1 MNDTEKIPIGGRVML
16 RLSLYFVA
24 VLISLS
30 LSAWSY
36 LMYFFPL
43 ITTVVALVFVVKIF
57 IDGRRENRK
66 GNQKL
71 GTAYYITAGIIVILQ
86 TGVILG
92 YWMMISSAL
101 KNWR

>member
-1 MNDTEKIPIGGRVML
+1 ML
-16 RLSLYFVA
+16 RLSLYIVA
-24 VLISLS
+24 VLISLP

-66 GNQKL
+66 GNQRL